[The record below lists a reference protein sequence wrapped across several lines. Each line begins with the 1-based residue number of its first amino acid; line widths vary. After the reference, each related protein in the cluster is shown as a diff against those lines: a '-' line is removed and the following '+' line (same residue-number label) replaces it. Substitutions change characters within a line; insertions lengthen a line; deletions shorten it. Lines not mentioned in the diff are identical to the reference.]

1 MNDKSR
7 VWLAFVAMGLL
18 SAGAL
23 AGVGLGGWD
32 YYALPAAERPL
43 HPRHDLL
50 RSSGL
55 VGLSCGLAG
64 TALILFNLSYLVRK
78 RLAHVTWLGTLRSW
92 MHFHVWSGLTGAG
105 FIVLHCSF
113 LPRSSLGILALAG
126 LGVVV
131 VTGVVGRYIYS
142 NVPRSLAGRELDREE
157 VRERLAKLRERLEAW
172 GVEARLLEPPAAPA
186 GLGPAKGVLARLAA
200 VVAGNRTTRDDYR
213 RLQASLQAQP
223 ELKAIAP
230 RILPAARR
238 FYRGRQWLARY
249 TELRALMGSWRFLHR
264 WLAIV
269 MLVLALF
276 HIVLA
281 IRFGDLWIL
290 GGRG

>member
-1 MNDKSR
+1 MSGNSR
-7 VWLAFVAMGLL
+7 VWIAFVAMGLL
-18 SAGAL
+18 SGGAL

-32 YYALPAAERPL
+32 YYALSAEARPL

-55 VGLSCGLAG
+55 VGLFCGLAG
-64 TALILFNLSYLVRK
+64 TALILLNLSYLVRK
-78 RLAHVTWLGTLRSW
+78 RLAHVSWLGTLRSW

-126 LGVVV
+126 LGIVV

-157 VRERLAKLRERLEAW
+157 VIEQLAKLGEQLESW
-172 GVEARLLEPPAAPA
+172 GVEARLLEPPAAP
-186 GLGPAKGVLARLAA
+186 GLDPAKGVLARLAA
-200 VVAGNRTTRDDYR
+200 VVAGNRATREDYR
-213 RLQASLQAQP
+213 RLQASLRAQP
-223 ELKAIAP
+223 ALRTIAP
-230 RILPAARR
+230 RVLPAARR

-276 HIVLA
+276 HIALA
-281 IRFGDLWIL
+281 VRFGDLWIL

>member
-1 MNDKSR
+1 MSDRSR
-7 VWLAFVAMGLL
+7 VWPTFLALGLL

-23 AGVGLGGWD
+23 AGVGVAGWD
-32 YYALPAAERPL
+32 YYVLPVAERPL

-64 TALILFNLSYLVRK
+64 TALILLNLSYLVRK
-78 RLAHVTWLGTLRSW
+78 RLAHIPWLGTLRSW
-92 MHFHVWSGLTGAG
+92 MNFHVWSGLTGSG

-126 LGVVV
+126 LGIVV
-131 VTGVVGRYIYS
+131 VTGVVGRYIYAS
-142 NVPRSLAGRELDREE
+142 VPRSLAGRELEREE
-157 VRERLAKLRERLEAW
+157 VRERLMELRAQLEAW
-172 GVEARLLEPPAAPA
+172 GVEARLLEPPVAGTPDPA
-186 GLGPAKGVLARLAA
+186 RGVLARLAG
-200 VVAGNRTTRDDYR
+200 VLAGNRATRDDYR
-213 RLQASLQAQP
+213 RLQASLRAEP
-223 ELKAIAP
+223 ALHAIAP
-230 RILPAARR
+230 RVLPVARR
-238 FYRGRQWLARY
+238 FYRSRQWLARY

-269 MLVLALF
+269 MLALAVF

-281 IRFGDLWIL
+281 VQFGDLWIL